1 MKKLFVYLALLVTM
15 MSYSQA
21 KYYICF
27 APNVAFNCTIQD
39 PENLLGCTIEVGKY
53 VGDNA
58 IGITTGLYS
67 LQNNSLYSELI
78 VTVPISKELPITVS
92 AGIGWFYFQKEITME
107 YDINYAFQLRDNL
120 SLIVTYNTQ
129 SAFGTTTQ
137 AFCIGLNKDF

>member
-1 MKKLFVYLALLVTM
+1 MKKFFILFVLFISM

-27 APNVAFNCTIQD
+27 APNIAFNSTIQD
-39 PENLLGCTIEVGKY
+39 PNNLLACNLEIGKY
-53 VGDNA
+53 VGSTA

-67 LQNNSLYSELI
+67 LNSNSLFSELI
-78 VTVPISKELPITVS
+78 VTVPISKELPVTMS

-107 YDINYAFQLRDNL
+107 YDINYAFQFKQNL
-120 SLIVTYNTQ
+120 SLILTLNNQ
-129 SAFGTTTQ
+129 SAFGTTSQ